1 VSFERLHPAL
11 QHHILNSLEW
21 RTLRPLQESAIDP
34 ILNGSN
40 VLLIAPTAGGKTEA
54 AIFPVLSEILRR
66 DLPAPCVL
74 YVCPIRA
81 LLNNLEIRLGW
92 YAELIGR
99 TCALWHGDV
108 SQAEKSA
115 VLRNPPDIL
124 LTTPESLEAM
134 LVSTRVNNA
143 AIFTR
148 IQFVVADE
156 LHAFGADDRGWH
168 LLHIL
173 DRINALSGSDAQRI
187 GLSATVGE
195 PSALLHW
202 FCGRSE
208 RPAKVIS
215 PSASSS
221 IDAEVL
227 IDYVGSVPNAA
238 HVISR
243 LHRGEKRLA
252 FTDSRSQAEEL
263 TSFLRGQGVE
273 TFVSHSSLSR
283 DERLRAEQ
291 AFQDARDCVIVA
303 TSTLELGIDVGDLD
317 RVIQIDAPTK
327 VASFLQRLGRTGRR
341 AGTARN
347 CLFLATNP
355 HSLVRAAA
363 IETLWRKGWVEPV
376 TPPPFPVHV
385 MAQQTLC
392 QVIQS
397 GAIPYPKL
405 VSFLRDYSGLL
416 DTLLA
421 RGFLH
426 QDEMLLSIGP
436 EAQRLWGRRN
446 YMELLSVFD
455 TPELYTVFAGNQEL
469 GVLHALS
476 FRREN
481 AIVLLGGR
489 SWRVTS
495 VDPKHRLAHVE
506 PAEDVPGRS
515 TWLGSSQGLS
525 FEICQAMRKTLQG
538 SAATLSRRAIDQ
550 LELLIGQGTTDPGGT
565 ILRSNKTGCEWW
577 TYAGLKANAALVQRF
592 ALPASF
598 DSLTVRARCS
608 PIELKRALDGSP
620 QDRDPEIDPRFR
632 PKFAECLSEHHLTLF
647 ARARLYDWPDAER
660 IAAERIVDD
669 RTRD

>member
-21 RTLRPLQESAIDP
+21 RTLRPLQESAIGP

-40 VLLIAPTAGGKTEA
+40 ALLIAPTAGGKTEA

-66 DLPAPCVL
+66 DLPAPSVL

-99 TCALWHGDV
+99 KCALWHGDV

-143 AIFTR
+143 AIFAR

-173 DRINALSGSDAQRI
+173 HRINTLSGSDAQRI

-195 PSALLHW
+195 PGALLHW
-202 FCGRSE
+202 FCGASK
-208 RPAKVIS
+208 RPTQVIS
-215 PSASSS
+215 PMASSPV
-221 IDAEVL
+221 DAEVL

-238 HVISR
+238 QVISR

-263 TSFLRGQGVE
+263 ALFLRGDGIE

-341 AGTARN
+341 TGTSRN

-376 TPPPFPVHV
+376 TPPPYPVHV

-392 QVIQS
+392 RVIQY
-397 GAIPYPKL
+397 GALPYPN
-405 VSFLRDYSGLL
+405 VASFLQNYSGLL
-416 DTLLA
+416 ETMLD

-426 QDEMLLSIGP
+426 RDDTLLSIGP
-436 EAQRLWGRRN
+436 EAQRLWGGRN

-455 TPELYTVFAGNQEL
+455 TPELFTVFAGNQEL
-469 GVLHALS
+469 GVLHELS
-476 FRREN
+476 FRREA

-495 VDPKHRLAHVE
+495 VDHKHRIAHVE
-506 PAEDVPGRS
+506 PAEDLPGRS

-525 FEICQAMRKTLQG
+525 FEICQAMRCVLQG
-538 SAATLSRRAIDQ
+538 SPVALSRRAVDQ
-550 LELLIGQGTTDPGGT
+550 LELLMAQGTTDPDGT
-565 ILRSNKTGCEWW
+565 VVRSTRSGCEWW
-577 TYAGLKANAALVQRF
+577 TYAGLKANATLAERF
-592 ALPASF
+592 ALPATF

-608 PIELKRALDGSP
+608 PVELKRSLDVPP
-620 QDRDPEIDPRFR
+620 QDRDPEIYPRFR
-632 PKFAECLSEHHLTLF
+632 PKFAECLPEYQLAQF
-647 ARARLYDWPDAER
+647 ARERLYDWPGASQIR
-660 IAAERIVDD
+660 AGKIIHD

>member
-1 VSFERLHPAL
+1 
-11 QHHILNSLEW
+11 
-21 RTLRPLQESAIDP
+21 LQEAAIAP
-34 ILNGSN
+34 ILDGANA
-40 VLLIAPTAGGKTEA
+40 LLIAPTDGGKTEA

-66 DLPAPCVL
+66 DLPAPSVL

-99 TCALWHGDV
+99 TCKVWHGDV

-115 VLRNPPDIL
+115 VLRDPPDVL
-124 LTTPESLEAM
+124 LTTPESVEAM

-143 AIFTR
+143 AIFAR
-148 IQFVVADE
+148 IEFVIADE
-156 LHAFGADDRGWH
+156 LHAFGGDDRGWH
-168 LLHIL
+168 LLHLL
-173 DRINALSGSDAQRI
+173 DRINTLSGSDAQRI

-195 PSALLHW
+195 PAALLHW
-202 FCGRSE
+202 FCGASG
-208 RPAKVIS
+208 RPTQVIS
-215 PSASSS
+215 PSASGPVGA
-221 IDAEVL
+221 DVL

-263 TSFLRGQGVE
+263 ALFLRGQGIE

-283 DERLRAEQ
+283 EERLRAEQ
-291 AFQDARDCVIVA
+291 AFQDARDCAIVA

-341 AGTARN
+341 TSTDRN
-347 CLFLATNP
+347 CLFLATNS

-376 TPPPFPVHV
+376 TPPPYPVHV

-392 QVIQS
+392 RVIQC
-397 GAIPYPKL
+397 GALPYPQL
-405 VSFLRDYSGLL
+405 ASFLQDYSGLL
-416 DTLLA
+416 DTMLD

-426 QDEMLLSIGP
+426 QDDKLLSIGP
-436 EAQRLWGRRN
+436 EAQRLWGGRN

-455 TPELYTVFAGNQEL
+455 TPELYTVFVGNQEL

-476 FRREN
+476 FRREA

-495 VDPKHRLAHVE
+495 VDHKHRIAHVE
-506 PAEDVPGRS
+506 PAEDLPGRS

-525 FEICQAMRKTLQG
+525 FEICQAMRLVLQE
-538 SAATLSRRAIDQ
+538 SSATLSRRATEQ
-550 LELLIGQGTTDPGGT
+550 LELLKAQGTTDSEGT
-565 ILRSNKTGCEWW
+565 VLRPTKTGCEWW
-577 TYAGLKANAALVQRF
+577 TYAGLKANAALAQRF
-592 ALPASF
+592 ALPATF
-598 DSLTVRARCS
+598 DSLTIRARCS
-608 PIELKRALDGSP
+608 PVELERSLDAPP
-620 QDRDPEIDPRFR
+620 QDLDTDINPRFR
-632 PKFAECLSEHHLTLF
+632 PKFAECLPEHQLAQF
-647 ARARLYDWPDAER
+647 AHERLYDWAAASQIRTGR
-660 IAAERIVDD
+660 IIHGQAHV
-669 RTRD
+669 